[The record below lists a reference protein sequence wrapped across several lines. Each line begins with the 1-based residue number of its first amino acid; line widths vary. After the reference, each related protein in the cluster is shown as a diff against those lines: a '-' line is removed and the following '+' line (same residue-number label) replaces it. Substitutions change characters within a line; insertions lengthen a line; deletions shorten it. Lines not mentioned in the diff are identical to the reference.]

1 MSDLSSSA
9 VAHLKWLNDL
19 QSELSSVGVAV
30 LEHKYSLLLMGSF
43 SLVVGNA
50 HRRIK
55 YEWDGREFFL
65 NMQECTCQ
73 SQSSPQVWHQT
84 KNVLVT
90 PPEKVEAFIEAHCG
104 ETFNA

>member
-1 MSDLSSSA
+1 
-9 VAHLKWLNDL
+9 
-19 QSELSSVGVAV
+19 
-30 LEHKYSLLLMGSF
+30 MGSF

-50 HRRIK
+50 HHRIK

-73 SQSSPQVWHQT
+73 SQISPQALHQT
-84 KNVLVT
+84 KNVRIA
-90 PPEKVEAFIEAHCG
+90 PPEKVEAFIETHCG